1 MAAAVVATLVMMA
14 GHRIHINLAGD
25 LLALSHLPGLV
36 ARLNSAANAV
46 SVLGVVFWFL
56 WGARVAA
63 SFRHS
68 TGDQR
73 QRLKW
78 RLGGA
83 AVSVICACLLVAAST
98 LVPSGG
104 PNGIWGKVVGAVAAF
119 GLAAL
124 PVAMGVGIF
133 NYRLYDVN
141 RLISRTLAYAIVT
154 GLLIGVYLGVVT
166 LATRV
171 LPFTSPVGVA
181 ASTLVAVALFNP
193 LRRRGQR
200 LVDRRFNRAQFDVE
214 STVSGLARRVRDR
227 VDLEGVSTELI
238 QAVQRSVEPSHVS
251 LWLRRNE

>member
-1 MAAAVVATLVMMA
+1 
-14 GHRIHINLAGD
+14 
-25 LLALSHLPGLV
+25 
-36 ARLNSAANAV
+36 
-46 SVLGVVFWFL
+46 
-56 WGARVAA
+56 
-63 SFRHS
+63 
-68 TGDQR
+68 
-73 QRLKW
+73 
-78 RLGGA
+78 
-83 AVSVICACLLVAAST
+83 
-98 LVPSGG
+98 
-104 PNGIWGKVVGAVAAF
+104 VVGAVAAF